1 MAWHDQCTL
10 PYLDSLRLH
19 IFPEAQLIQLLS
31 VWNPIVSDNRV
42 GQGQD
47 LTSVAGISQG
57 FGIPEAWRQQ
67 TMCKE
72 TQKTIKIRKFTCRHS
87 HCSFV
92 GTFFQ
97 LKYDVV

>member
-57 FGIPEAWRQQ
+57 FGIPEARRQQ

-72 TQKTIKIRKFTCRHS
+72 TQKKQSKLGSS
-87 HCSFV
+87 HV
-92 GTFFQ
+92 DIHTVH
-97 LKYDVV
+97 L